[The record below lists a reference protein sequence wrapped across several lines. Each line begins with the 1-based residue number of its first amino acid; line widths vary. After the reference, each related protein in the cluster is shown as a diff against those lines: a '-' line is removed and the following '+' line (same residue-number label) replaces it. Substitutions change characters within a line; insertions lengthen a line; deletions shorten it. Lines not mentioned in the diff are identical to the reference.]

1 MPIIDVHSHL
11 GDILYHHGGHL
22 IYRKG
27 IPMPTGFDIV
37 SYNESMLQR
46 SFGIGDKLYPLVKG
60 WATKVE
66 RARNFAATLENM
78 GDSLDELGIDYT
90 VCLPI
95 APYVSYRDLAEA
107 RRRDQRILPFTSID
121 FALGSEAIKQ
131 VREDIEDG
139 ALGLKLHP
147 IIQARPLNDPLV
159 LATLQAIEEYRVPVL
174 THAGVSQYY
183 LGKESVRNKP
193 ENGDIPAVEALVR
206 AFPGINFVV
215 GHAGLFQV
223 KDVIK
228 RLGSLSNV
236 WVDTSFQ
243 PPEIISRLISVFGD
257 DKVMYASDW
266 PYGYRPPAFK
276 AAKIACKNDADLEYK
291 VFYENAAKLLGLVR

>member
-1 MPIIDVHSHL
+1 MPVIDVHSHL
-11 GDILYHHGGHL
+11 GDILYNHGGHL

-27 IPMPTGFDIV
+27 IPMPTGFNIV

-60 WATKVE
+60 WATRAE

-78 GDSLDELGIDYT
+78 GESLDELGIDYT

-107 RRRDQRILPFTSID
+107 RRRDERILPFTSID
-121 FALGSEAIKQ
+121 FALGAEAIKQ
-131 VREDIEDG
+131 VQDDIEDG

-147 IIQARPLNDPLV
+147 IIQCRSANDPLV
-159 LATLQAIEEYRVPVL
+159 HAVLKAIARYNVPVL
-174 THAGVSQYY
+174 THAGVSHYY
-183 LGKESVRNKP
+183 LGKESGLNQP
-193 ENGDIPAVEALVR
+193 ENGDIPAIEAMVR
-206 AFPGINFVV
+206 AFPEINFVV

-228 RLGSLSNV
+228 RLGDLDNV

-243 PPEIISRLISVFGD
+243 PPETIEKLMQVFGTE
-257 DKVMYASDW
+257 KVMYASDW

-276 AAKIACKNDADLEYK
+276 ATKLACKGDAALEGM
-291 VFYENAAKLLGLVR
+291 VFYENAAKLLRLV

>member
-1 MPIIDVHSHL
+1 MPIIDVHGHL
-11 GDILYHHGGHL
+11 GDILYHQGGHL

-27 IPMPTGFDIV
+27 IPMPSGFDIV

-60 WATKVE
+60 WATRVE

-78 GDSLDELGIDYT
+78 SQSLDDMNIDYA

-107 RRRDQRILPFTSID
+107 RRRDGRILPFTSID
-121 FALGSEAIKQ
+121 FALGSEAVKQ

-139 ALGLKLHP
+139 AMGLKLHP
-147 IIQARPLNDPLV
+147 IIQARSLNDPLV
-159 LATLQAIEEYRVPVL
+159 HATLEAIEEYGVPVL
-174 THAGVSQYY
+174 THAGVSHYY
-183 LGKESVRNKP
+183 LGREAARSKP
-193 ENGDIPAVEALVR
+193 ENGDIPAVEALIK
-206 AFPGINFVV
+206 AFPHIKFIV

-223 KDVIK
+223 KDVIR
-228 RLGSLSNV
+228 RLGNQSNV

-243 PPEIISRLISVFGD
+243 PPEMISRLIDVFGD
-257 DKVMYASDW
+257 TRVMYGSDW

-276 AAKIACKNDADLEYK
+276 AAKVACKNDSALEHK
-291 VFYENAAKLLGLVR
+291 VFYENAAKLLGMVR